1 MRAIG
6 KTEEGMNKSRAKTF
20 RRYVPWQFI
29 LSLVLVAAIGCSI
42 RLIAEY
48 DKKID
53 DGVTELQK
61 KTEAFLIKME
71 RIAETPEGAYAKH
84 IGFYDEVKV
93 DLSLLKV
100 RADAIALNDLT
111 SKQIGLLQDSFKS
124 LEEQHKKG
132 LKAVMIESIRQSL
145 NTQFTSIL
153 KLEVSKERR
162 K

>member
-1 MRAIG
+1 
-6 KTEEGMNKSRAKTF
+6 MNQSRAKIL
-20 RRYVPWQFI
+20 RQYVPWQFI

-42 RLIAEY
+42 RLISEY

-71 RIAETPEGAYAKH
+71 RIAETPEGAYTKH

-100 RADAIALNDLT
+100 RADAIAQNDLT
-111 SKQIGLLQDSFKS
+111 SKQISLLQDSFKS

-145 NTQFTSIL
+145 NTQFTAIL
-153 KLEVSKERR
+153 KLEVSKER
-162 K
+162 KK

>member
-1 MRAIG
+1 MDR
-6 KTEEGMNKSRAKTF
+6 SRAETL
-20 RRYVPWQFI
+20 RQCVLWQFV
-29 LSLVLVAAIGCSI
+29 LLLVLLAAIGCSI
-42 RLIAEY
+42 RLISEY

-53 DGVTELQK
+53 DGVTDLQK

-71 RIAETPEGAYAKH
+71 RIAETPEGVYAKH
-84 IGFYDEVKV
+84 VGFYDNVKV

-111 SKQIGLLQDSFKS
+111 SKQIDLLQDSFKS

-153 KLEVSKERR
+153 KLEVSKKR
-162 K
+162 KK

>member
-1 MRAIG
+1 
-6 KTEEGMNKSRAKTF
+6 MNMVRAKTAGQYALW
-20 RRYVPWQFI
+20 RFI
-29 LSLVLVAAIGCSI
+29 LLLVLLAGIGCSV

-71 RIAETPEGAYAKH
+71 RFAETPEGAYPKH
-84 IGFYDEVKV
+84 ISFYDQVRV
-93 DLSLLKV
+93 DLSVLKV

-111 SKQIGLLQDSFKS
+111 SREIGLLQDSFKS

-132 LKAVMIESIRQSL
+132 LKAVMIGSIRQSL
-145 NTQFTSIL
+145 NAQFTAIL
-153 KLEVSKERR
+153 RLEVSKQR
-162 K
+162 KK

>member
-6 KTEEGMNKSRAKTF
+6 KTEAGMDKSRAKTL
-20 RRYVPWQFI
+20 RRYVLWQFI
-29 LSLVLVAAIGCSI
+29 LSLVLLAAIGCSI

-71 RIAETPEGAYAKH
+71 RIAETPEGAYTKR
-84 IGFYDEVKV
+84 IGFYDKVKV

-145 NTQFTSIL
+145 NTQFTAIL
-153 KLEVSKERR
+153 KLEVSKDR
-162 K
+162 KK

>member
-6 KTEEGMNKSRAKTF
+6 KTEAGMDKSRAKTL
-20 RRYVPWQFI
+20 RRYVLWQFI
-29 LSLVLVAAIGCSI
+29 LSLVLLAAIGCSI

-71 RIAETPEGAYAKH
+71 RIAETPEGAYTKH

-145 NTQFTSIL
+145 NTQFTAIL
-153 KLEVSKERR
+153 KLEISKDR
-162 K
+162 KK

>member
-1 MRAIG
+1 MD
-6 KTEEGMNKSRAKTF
+6 KSRAKTL
-20 RRYVPWQFI
+20 RRYVLWQFI
-29 LSLVLVAAIGCSI
+29 LSLVLLAVIGCSI

-71 RIAETPEGAYAKH
+71 RIAETPEGAYTKH

-93 DLSLLKV
+93 DLSVLKV
-100 RADAIALNDLT
+100 RADAVALNDLT

-145 NTQFTSIL
+145 NTQFTAIL
-153 KLEVSKERR
+153 KLEVSKDR
-162 K
+162 KK

>member
-1 MRAIG
+1 MD
-6 KTEEGMNKSRAKTF
+6 KSRAKTL
-20 RRYVPWQFI
+20 RRYVLWQFI

-71 RIAETPEGAYAKH
+71 RIAETPEGAYTKH

-93 DLSLLKV
+93 DLSVLKV
-100 RADAIALNDLT
+100 RADAVALNDLT

-145 NTQFTSIL
+145 NTQFTAIL
-153 KLEVSKERR
+153 KLEISKDR
-162 K
+162 KK

>member
-1 MRAIG
+1 MREG
-6 KTEEGMNKSRAKTF
+6 EEGMGQSRAKTL
-20 RRYVPWQFI
+20 RQYVLWQVV
-29 LSLVLVAAIGCSI
+29 LSLVLLAATGCSV

-53 DGVTELQK
+53 DGITEVQK
-61 KTEAFLIKME
+61 KTEAFLLKME

-93 DLSLLKV
+93 DLSLLRV
-100 RADAIALNDLT
+100 RADAIAQNDLT

-132 LKAVMIESIRQSL
+132 LKPVMIESIRQSL
-145 NTQFTSIL
+145 NAQFTAIL
-153 KLEVSKERR
+153 KLEVSKGRR